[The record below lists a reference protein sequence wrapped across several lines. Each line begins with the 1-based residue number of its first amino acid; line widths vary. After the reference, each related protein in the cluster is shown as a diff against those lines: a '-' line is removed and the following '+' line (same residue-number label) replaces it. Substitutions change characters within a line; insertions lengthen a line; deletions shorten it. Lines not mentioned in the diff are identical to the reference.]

1 MKQVSAHMSKNFKLQ
16 IINVSFD
23 FVEIGFMSFH
33 MQATDI
39 QIWRLIAGIRKFYL
53 EGSIY

>member
-1 MKQVSAHMSKNFKLQ
+1 MKQASAHMSMNFKLQ

-33 MQATDI
+33 MQAIDI
-39 QIWRLIAGIRKFYL
+39 QIWRLIAVIIKLFL
-53 EGSIY
+53 EGSIC